1 MQEDRVGSHTW
12 TVNTLIHM
20 CKTHIRDARTI
31 FVDIKKAFDS
41 VSHQTLIA
49 AATRMGTPSNLL
61 QYIDLIH
68 RDSQVFIQTTSDP
81 IKVAQG
87 VRQGDPLS
95 PILFNAVMD
104 WVLSGLDN
112 GIGIQIQGNPHKL
125 SHLAYADDLVL
136 FATTDQ
142 QTQCSEYQT
151 RNFIFF

>member
-81 IKVAQG
+81 IARG

-112 GIGIQIQGNPHKL
+112 GIGIIGSP
-125 SHLAYADDLVL
+125 
-136 FATTDQ
+136 
-142 QTQCSEYQT
+142 
-151 RNFIFF
+151 RNQESKHPRTPRCLTWLWVIPLLWG